1 MTSAVDEPAPPKRRR
16 WWLPLAM
23 VLTAWLAAAA
33 ALDRIGLREPPTERY
48 DAIIVPGCRVLPSG
62 QPSLALARR
71 TRHAVRL
78 WREGRAPLIVLTGG
92 LGDYPPT
99 EAEAAAAVARNL
111 GVPDSALVLEMRSH
125 STETNAAYAA
135 RLVPAR
141 RVLAVTDSY
150 HVYRCQRV
158 FRRHFAE
165 ADAVG
170 TAPPPYYRLRGAL
183 REVPALIDYGVRG
196 RL

>member
-1 MTSAVDEPAPPKRRR
+1 MNGNSDLPGRPRRRR
-16 WWLPLAM
+16 WWLAPAV
-23 VLTAWLAAAA
+23 VLLAWLAAAL
-33 ALDRIGLREPPTERY
+33 ALDRYGLREPPPGGY
-48 DAIIVPGCRVLPSG
+48 DAIIVPGCRVLPDG
-62 QPSLALARR
+62 QPSVALARR

-78 WREGRAPLIVLTGG
+78 WREGRAPVIVLTGG

-111 GVPDSALVLEMRSH
+111 GVPDSALVLETRSH

-150 HVYRCQRV
+150 HVYRCRMV

-183 REVPALIDYGVRG
+183 REVLAVIDYGRRG